1 MSDTGTPYTA
11 LLCFFG
17 SGDAVP
23 RPRLRRNEARG
34 LYGRESRMPF
44 SVSCR
49 TADAVW
55 MRVETDRISNLREVV
70 LYPTRQWGGEGL
82 IGCNIGYVHI
92 KY

>member
-1 MSDTGTPYTA
+1 
-11 LLCFFG
+11 
-17 SGDAVP
+17 
-23 RPRLRRNEARG
+23 
-34 LYGRESRMPF
+34 MPF